1 MNGEQGERGQQG
13 TAGKAG
19 EAGQTGAAG
28 RTGDAGAAGRAGR
41 AGDAGDAGATGI
53 QGEKGYRGAQG
64 YPGNQGNQGF
74 VGGGGAMGPVGERGA
89 TGKAGVDA
97 VLIGRRALV
106 TISVLLLLFVGGVG
120 AVLSV
125 LTLSNR
131 AAVDNVQ
138 DLREGRV
145 TDIARADVAICEEN
159 NRQDAIIT
167 AILRS
172 SVKTRELDLARPALT
187 DREKALVRRSI
198 KQLVQ
203 QDCTNLPS
211 SRPFAR

>member
-41 AGDAGDAGATGI
+41 AGDAGATGI

-74 VGGGGAMGPVGERGA
+74 VGGGGAMGPVGKQGK
-89 TGKAGVDA
+89 TGQSGTDA

-125 LTLSNR
+125 LALSNR